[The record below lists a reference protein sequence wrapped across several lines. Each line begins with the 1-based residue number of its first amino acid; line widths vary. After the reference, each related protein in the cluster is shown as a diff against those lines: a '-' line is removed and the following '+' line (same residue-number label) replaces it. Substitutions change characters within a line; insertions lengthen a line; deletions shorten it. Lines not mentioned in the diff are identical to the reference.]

1 MPDLPGKPA
10 CSIGSGHRCRCE
22 SDEAMSRVNSDYTA
36 MIAAAL
42 LAAGLLGGCAI
53 SDDKAASLL
62 VAPGDYDLNS
72 CPQLAVTYAGLKVRR
87 VELEGLM
94 AKAESGAGGTLIN
107 AVGYRPDYLKVR
119 GEQHEIEKTAREKNC
134 DLSAVPAGAEPA
146 SVAMPALPASP
157 GLVQPQ
163 PR

>member
-1 MPDLPGKPA
+1 
-10 CSIGSGHRCRCE
+10 
-22 SDEAMSRVNSDYTA
+22 MSRMNGGRTA
-36 MIAAAL
+36 WIAGAL
-42 LAAGLLGGCAI
+42 LVAGLLAGCAM
-53 SDDKAASLL
+53 SDERAASLL
-62 VAPGDYDLNS
+62 VAPGDYDIYS
-72 CPQLAVTYAGLKVRR
+72 CPQLAVTYAGLKSRR

-94 AKAESGAGGTLIN
+94 AKAESGAGGQLVN

-134 DLSAVPAGAEPA
+134 DLSAVPADAAPA
-146 SVAMPALPASP
+146 NNRAMPPLPASP